1 MRFNS
6 TLARRATALVLAC
19 SILSPATWANP
30 KAAEANKH
38 PCSAHALKR
47 AKPLLRL
54 HTDGDDRAEVD
65 NKVFILPPI
74 ANPANPKQT
83 FDVLGVTGWVY
94 KGEYRLR
101 FIYARISGECILM
114 GQEIL
119 ERSSL

>member
-1 MRFNS
+1 VIS
-6 TLARRATALVLAC
+6 SAIAQ
-19 SILSPATWANP
+19 PAP
-30 KAAEANKH
+30 KAAAEPNKH

-47 AKPLLRL
+47 ALPLLRL
-54 HTDGDDRAEVD
+54 HTNGDDRAEVD
-65 NKVFILPPI
+65 NKVYTFAPI
-74 ANPANPKQT
+74 QNPANPKQT

-101 FIYARISGECILM
+101 FIYARISGECVLM